1 MTRVRN
7 PKVKSMKFVL
17 TRLDTEPAP
26 QVVYFSA
33 KGPNPISPGVLKPD
47 ILAPGVDV
55 LAAVSLIIPYMQVK
69 KYYLASDYALMSG
82 TSTATPHVDGFGALL
97 KALHPKWSPAAI
109 QSAIM
114 TTAYAKDI
122 IGTILKG
129 RRTGLSATPLHFG
142 AGYINPNKAMN
153 PGLRVGSTKFG
164 T

>member
-7 PKVKSMKFVL
+7 PKVKGMKFVL

-33 KGPNPISPGVLKPD
+33 KGPNPISPGVLKPN

-55 LAAVSLIIPYMQVK
+55 LAAVSPILPYMQVK

-97 KALHPKWSPAAI
+97 KALHPEWSPAAI

-129 RRTGLSATPLHFG
+129 QRTGLSATLHFR

-164 T
+164 A